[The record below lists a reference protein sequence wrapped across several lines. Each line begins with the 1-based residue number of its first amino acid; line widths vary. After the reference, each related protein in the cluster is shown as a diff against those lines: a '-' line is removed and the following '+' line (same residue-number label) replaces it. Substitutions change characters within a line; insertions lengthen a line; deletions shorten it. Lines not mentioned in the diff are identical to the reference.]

1 MLMLGVGSNVINGID
16 IMLKR
21 FVYGVLTALIFD
33 AGFLY
38 ALYLWDVSSNMGLS
52 LHAYI
57 ALGLGIFFTVLV
69 GVALASLAFLS
80 ARMGVDEMAH
90 DVEDKSNTE
99 NTGG

>member
-1 MLMLGVGSNVINGID
+1 
-16 IMLKR
+16 MLKR
-21 FVYGVLTALIFD
+21 FVYGTLVALIID

-38 ALYLWDVSSNMGLS
+38 ALYLWDISSNIELS
-52 LHAYI
+52 YHAYI

-69 GVALASLAFLS
+69 GVALASLSFLS
-80 ARMGVDEMAH
+80 ARMGLDEIAH